1 MISDDHRYDNQK
13 IIKSNKIELDHF
25 NEICL
30 KENNRLRQLHNC
42 PKLKLNYRLIKSA
55 QIHSEYLQKLHQLQK
70 IDHLICGQNMALII
84 GQQNCQIAGLNAIR
98 AWYKQSESYDYNE
111 DYQEHKGYFTQMIWK
126 KTKEVGFGFT
136 KSEIGNIIF
145 VVGHYLPAGN
155 KTTEFQDNVLPRRE
169 GAHEMKTDDDCSN
182 DPNEN
187 LKQHRHSCSKGR
199 CVII

>member
-1 MISDDHRYDNQK
+1 MVIDDDRYDNQT

-98 AWYKQSESYDYNE
+98 AWYKQSENYDYNE
-111 DYQEHKGYFTQMIWK
+111 NYQEHKGYFTQMIWK

-136 KSEIGNIIF
+136 KSEI
-145 VVGHYLPAGN
+145 AGN

-169 GAHEMKTDDDCSN
+169 GAHDMKTDDDCSN
-182 DPNEN
+182 DPNDN

>member
-1 MISDDHRYDNQK
+1 MISDDHRYDNQT

-70 IDHLICGQNMALII
+70 IDHLICGQNIALII
-84 GQQNCQIAGLNAIR
+84 GQQNCQIAG
-98 AWYKQSESYDYNE
+98 
-111 DYQEHKGYFTQMIWK
+111 YFTQMIWK
-126 KTKEVGFGFT
+126 KTKKVGFGFT

-169 GAHEMKTDDDCSN
+169 GAHDMKTDDDCSN
-182 DPNEN
+182 DPNDN
-187 LKQHRHSCSKGR
+187 LKEPRHSCSKGR